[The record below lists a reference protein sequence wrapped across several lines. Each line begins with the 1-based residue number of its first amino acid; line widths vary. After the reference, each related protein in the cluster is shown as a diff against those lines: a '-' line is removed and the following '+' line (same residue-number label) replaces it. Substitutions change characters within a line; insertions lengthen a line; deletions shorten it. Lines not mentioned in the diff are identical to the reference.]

1 MKQWIINVNDDDAQL
16 INWLYTLQTS
26 DQSQALIYDDLT
38 DYSKELMA
46 LLEAARENNRMSLQ

>member
-16 INWLYTLQTS
+16 INWLYTLQAS